1 MVEELVGKAQL
12 NGLLIH
18 VTSEDANF
26 DVDIPTHKVEKGI
39 DLSDHVERKPE
50 VVKLSGLLIRPTND
64 RVESLI
70 SKLKNIEIKGQLV
83 TYEGRRIYKNM
94 LMSGLSIKA
103 SSKVMNGY
111 NFSCTLTEVRIA
123 QSSSVAPEIKAVTAP
138 VAEAGRKQT
147 ENKKEKEVYHV
158 VKKGDTF
165 SSLGQKYGT
174 KWQDIQKWS
183 GYDPQKLPVG
193 VKIRV
198 V

>member
-1 MVEELVGKAQL
+1 MTEELVGKALL
-12 NGLLIH
+12 NGLYIH
-18 VTSEDANF
+18 VVSEDADFN
-26 DVDIPTHKVEKGI
+26 VDIPTHKVEKGI

-50 VVKLSGLLIRPTND
+50 VVKLSGLLIRPTNE

-70 SKLKNIEIKGQLV
+70 SKLKNIEYKGQTV

-94 LMSGLSIKA
+94 LLSGLSIKA

-123 QSSSVAPEIKAVTAP
+123 QSSYVQPQVKAVTAP

-147 ENKKEKEVYHV
+147 ENKKQSPVYHV
-158 VKKGDTF
+158 VKKGDTY
-165 SSLGQKYGT
+165 SSLGKKYGT
-174 KWQDIQKWS
+174 KWQDIQKWN
-183 GYDPQKLPVG
+183 GYDPKKIPIG
-193 VKIRV
+193 VKLRV

>member
-1 MVEELVGKAQL
+1 MAEELVGKAQL

-50 VVKLSGLLIRPTND
+50 VVKLSGLLIRPTNE

-123 QSSSVAPEIKAVTAP
+123 QSSYVAPEIKAVTAP

-147 ENKKEKEVYHV
+147 ENKKGKEVYHV
-158 VKKGDTF
+158 IKKGDTF